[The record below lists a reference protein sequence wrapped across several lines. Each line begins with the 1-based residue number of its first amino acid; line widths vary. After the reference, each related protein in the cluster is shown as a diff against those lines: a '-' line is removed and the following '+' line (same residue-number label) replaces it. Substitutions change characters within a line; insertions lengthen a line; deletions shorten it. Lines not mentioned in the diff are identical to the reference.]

1 MAGNGNAGNYDDL
14 LFDEAKNINEDKEYW
29 FQLRGHNTNPLID
42 TATSFFGLSLRVKS
56 LSKCPNIEQIYK
68 QTIEEINII
77 EIELTEKGY
86 EHAVLMAYRYILCA
100 FLDEA
105 VMGTKWGGSSVWAE
119 YSMLSRYHNETW
131 GGEKV
136 FTIVSRLEKDPERY
150 KDLLEFMYR
159 CLVLG
164 FEGKFKV
171 MKNGREER
179 EKIINKIYTIL
190 NSMGESQPQKL
201 TSSTNQVVNTRYK
214 LSRQLPVW
222 SVFALFSIVW
232 MVAFSGYYFLLH
244 SKSKDVLIQLNQ
256 ILQ

>member
-77 EIELTEKGY
+77 EIELTDKGY

-164 FEGKFKV
+164 FEGNPGWYQVSLSVRPHFKYMGANFELSLV
-171 MKNGREER
+171 GR
-179 EKIINKIYTIL
+179 L
-190 NSMGESQPQKL
+190 DQ
-201 TSSTNQVVNTRYK
+201 
-214 LSRQLPVW
+214 
-222 SVFALFSIVW
+222 A
-232 MVAFSGYYFLLH
+232 
-244 SKSKDVLIQLNQ
+244 
-256 ILQ
+256 